1 MGIILPLKTLATQ
14 ELTAKRKVSES
25 TLQASF
31 PVVLGIRILTV
42 ALLMMKLFGTTV
54 KQLCSIFTVK
64 DFVQNF
70 LNLQLY

>member
-31 PVVLGIRILTV
+31 PVALGIRILTV

-64 DFVQNF
+64 DFVQSF